1 MAEPIK
7 TINDFF
13 ADTVKTY
20 GERPALSSRTPGGK
34 GWDTLTYNDLDDL
47 VRRFSLG
54 LRTLGIEPGD
64 HVAILSENAV
74 RWAVADLATLA
85 IGGVTVPIYPTL
97 PAAQIAHVLK
107 DSGSKAI
114 VAADAKQLAKLA
126 DIREE
131 CSDLKLI
138 ISMDDDSAKDDVLSF
153 EAVLKEGDASGAGL
167 TPGYEELRRS
177 VTVDNLMSLV
187 YTSGTTGNPKGAMLT
202 HGCMS
207 AAVTGAWEAFPFTPP
222 NDSFLSFLPLCH
234 VFERVT
240 YCLSLAM
247 ASHTYYND
255 SIFKLLDNLSETKP
269 TVMQC
274 VPRVFE
280 SIHERV
286 LETVSKQPEDKQRW
300 FHWAVDINA
309 RVAERKNHGKLVRP
323 TLWLRGLVADKIVL
337 SKIRARFGGRLKF
350 FVSGG
355 APLNV
360 TTANF
365 FHALGLPILEGWGL
379 TETTAA
385 ASANPFGRAHVG
397 TVGTARFGSEVA
409 VAGDGELLV
418 RGPNVMTGYW
428 NNPTATAE
436 VIDAEGWF
444 HTGDI
449 GEIDKEGYI
458 KITDRKKDIIVLAN
472 GKNVAPQPIEGR
484 IRQSPYIAE
493 IVLLGD
499 RAGGVSALIVP
510 NFDKVKQWFKENGK
524 EKPTDE
530 EITTNSDVRKL
541 FKLEIEKNAGELA
554 DFEKVKRFALLDHA
568 LTVDGG
574 ELTPTLKVKRKVVS
588 EKYGKLLEK
597 D

>member
-1 MAEPIK
+1 M
-7 TINDFF
+7 
-13 ADTVKTY
+13 
-20 GERPALSSRTPGGK
+20 
-34 GWDTLTYNDLDDL
+34 
-47 VRRFSLG
+47 
-54 LRTLGIEPGD
+54 
-64 HVAILSENAV
+64 
-74 RWAVADLATLA
+74 
-85 IGGVTVPIYPTL
+85 
-97 PAAQIAHVLK
+97 
-107 DSGSKAI
+107 
-114 VAADAKQLAKLA
+114 
-126 DIREE
+126 
-131 CSDLKLI
+131 
-138 ISMDDDSAKDDVLSF
+138 
-153 EAVLKEGDASGAGL
+153 
-167 TPGYEELRRS
+167 
-177 VTVDNLMSLV
+177 
-187 YTSGTTGNPKGAMLT
+187 
-202 HGCMS
+202 
-207 AAVTGAWEAFPFTPP
+207 
-222 NDSFLSFLPLCH
+222 
-234 VFERVT
+234 
-240 YCLSLAM
+240 
-247 ASHTYYND
+247 
-255 SIFKLLDNLSETKP
+255 
-269 TVMQC
+269 
-274 VPRVFE
+274 
-280 SIHERV
+280 
-286 LETVSKQPEDKQRW
+286 
-300 FHWAVDINA
+300 
-309 RVAERKNHGKLVRP
+309 
-323 TLWLRGLVADKIVL
+323 
-337 SKIRARFGGRLKF
+337 
-350 FVSGG
+350 
-355 APLNV
+355 
-360 TTANF
+360 
-365 FHALGLPILEGWGL
+365 